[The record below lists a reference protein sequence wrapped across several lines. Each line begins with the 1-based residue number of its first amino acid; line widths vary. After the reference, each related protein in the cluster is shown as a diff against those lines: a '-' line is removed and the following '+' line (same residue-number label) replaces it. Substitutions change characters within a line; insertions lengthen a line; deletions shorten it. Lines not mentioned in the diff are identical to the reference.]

1 MPAPPPLSAAAV
13 VVPRVPDMYEEDV
26 FYPSGDGKPM
36 AENMWQGDAIMSA
49 AADLRAARPRAL
61 VAADILVYPERG
73 NNRNSIA
80 PDVLVA
86 FGIGTHKRWTYN
98 VWCEGKPP
106 DWVLEVAS
114 PSTQTKD
121 RNEKLCRYAEMGV
134 PECWL
139 FDPTGE
145 IFPRGLPRLQ
155 AYRLV
160 AGKYQ
165 AMASR
170 VVAGERAIRSRRLR
184 LDVCI
189 DDELLRFRDPA
200 TGSMVR
206 HRSEIE
212 ALAKQETVRREA
224 AEAHVAEADARV
236 AQADARTAAS
246 EARVAELEAA
256 LRRSRNGR
264 PR

>member
-1 MPAPPPLSAAAV
+1 MPAPPPLSAAAAA
-13 VVPRVPDMYEEDV
+13 VPHVPDVYEEDV

-36 AENMWQGDAIMSA
+36 AENMWQGDAIMAA

-86 FGIGTHKRWTYN
+86 FGIGIGTHKRWTYN

-200 TGSMVR
+200 TGSVVR
-206 HRSEIE
+206 HRPEIE
-212 ALAKQETVRREA
+212 ALVRQETVRREA
-224 AEAHVAEADARV
+224 AEARAAEA
-236 AQADARTAAS
+236 